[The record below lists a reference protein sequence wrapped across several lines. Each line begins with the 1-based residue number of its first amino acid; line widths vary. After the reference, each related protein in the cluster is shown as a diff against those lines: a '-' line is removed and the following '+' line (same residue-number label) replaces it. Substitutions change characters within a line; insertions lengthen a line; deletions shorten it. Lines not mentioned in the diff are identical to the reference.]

1 MLKLISLK
9 DQDATVQRFFESLLP
24 DPAGAVVE
32 VNGHRIY
39 LIVRPTTQTEQTD
52 EPWTDA
58 KNHRRAELVDRE
70 IAGTITPDEVVE
82 LADLQSQMLR
92 YVDRVA
98 PLPIE
103 DARTL
108 HRQLLEKA
116 RAASASGDQPT

>member
-1 MLKLISLK
+1 MVKLISLK
-9 DQDATVQRFFESLLP
+9 DQDEPVRRFFESLIP

-32 VNGHRIY
+32 VNGHRVY
-39 LIVRPTTQTEQTD
+39 LIVRPANEANQPA

-70 IAGTITPDEVVE
+70 IAGTLTPDEAVE
-82 LADLQSQMLR
+82 LAQLQHQMVR

-103 DARTL
+103 DARKL

-116 RAASASGDQPT
+116 RGAGASGDQPA